1 MEYFRPPP
9 WEWVYEGLCRECCSW
24 FVPLKGAYPKA
35 SSSVGGTAPRTR
47 GSPRE
52 PSVRSAES
60 GVSRP
65 AARGARRKSPRLE
78 QHVDALKDRLGAL
91 GFVTRNVTREGSE
104 EKNEA
109 PTSMDLQAGE
119 EVPEWARRRGPVHGR
134 VNARP
139 LAPEAE
145 LVDPPAPTEIDF
157 ERLTCLRRPLPP
169 TSSRSFCDHH
179 RDRVF
184 WRSS

>member
-52 PSVRSAES
+52 PSVRSAGS
-60 GVSRP
+60 GISRP
-65 AARGARRKSPRLE
+65 AARAGRRKSPQLE

-119 EVPEWARRRGPVHGR
+119 EVPVG
-134 VNARP
+134 
-139 LAPEAE
+139 
-145 LVDPPAPTEIDF
+145 PAPGARSRAR
-157 ERLTCLRRPLPP
+157 ERATSCPGGMAASAGRRAPP
-169 TSSRSFCDHH
+169 TILPR
-179 RDRVF
+179 
-184 WRSS
+184 